1 MIFNLYF
8 TCILIY
14 IRILKLKIRMQII
27 HFIINKFYLLQ
38 KHFLELK
45 KLLKLPIFNILY
57 LASTC
62 RFQSLF
68 INLKGYL

>member
-14 IRILKLKIRMQII
+14 ICILKLKICMQTI

-38 KHFLELK
+38 KHDFLELK
-45 KLLKLPIFNILY
+45 KLLKLPIFNIL
-57 LASTC
+57 
-62 RFQSLF
+62 
-68 INLKGYL
+68 

>member
-45 KLLKLPIFNILY
+45 KLLKLPIFNIL
-57 LASTC
+57 
-62 RFQSLF
+62 
-68 INLKGYL
+68 